1 MQQMVR
7 YEKSKILFCT
17 QSKLNQIFVL
27 IDGRNFYDQLISS
40 DITKYEELLKLTIG
54 RGENYETGC
63 LLESLL
69 NYIPNV
75 LSCPTCLVPY
85 VLSCLVPYVLSC
97 LMCPVPYVLSCP
109 TCSRALHVSCPMW
122 PRPSCFMSPFSL
134 RTSLPVLL

>member
-85 VLSCLVPYVLSC
+85 VLSCLVPYVPHVPRTLRA
-97 LMCPVPYVLSCP
+97 LVPYVLTCP
-109 TCSRALHVSCPMW
+109 TCLVSYVA
-122 PRPSCFMSPFSL
+122 SSLVLYEPFFL
-134 RTSLPVLL
+134 TYLITSFTLK